1 MRLLLDEM
9 YPPTIA
15 EQLRLRGHDVV
26 AVTESSELRSLP
38 DVAVFA
44 AAQREHR
51 AVVTENVADFIPRA
65 NHGDQRGEPHCGL
78 VLVDP
83 GRYPSGAR
91 RTLGRLVT
99 ELDQMLGAFPTD
111 EPTGLRHWL

>member
-1 MRLLLDEM
+1 M
-9 YPPTIA
+9 
-15 EQLRLRGHDVV
+15 V
-26 AVTESSELRSLP
+26 ESTELRALP
-38 DVAVFA
+38 DSALFA
-44 AAQREHR
+44 AAQHDQR
-51 AVVTENVADFIPRA
+51 AVMTENVADFIPRA

-83 GRYPSGAR
+83 GRYPRGAR

-111 EPTGLRHWL
+111 EPTSLRHWL